1 MSEKRLPDTSNH
13 TYGQRELWNTEAQ
26 RYASAPTACFESD
39 GFLRILKTS
48 GVLDPEAR
56 VLDLGCGPGIYSVAI
71 AERVKEV
78 LGLDI
83 SEEMLAYARKRAL
96 SENRL
101 NCSFSVIDWQH
112 ADLQALNLAKAF
124 DVAVARLT
132 PAINTSEDMDKLIA
146 CAQRAV
152 FMEQFINRS
161 HPWMH
166 LAYDIAGAGK
176 PWNDERVDRIIE
188 HLREVGMNVVVHSRQ
203 AQWGTAQ
210 RPWEQVADFCLRRLA
225 LKISV
230 SDELART
237 IRSEFRMRSID
248 GMLDAR
254 ESLTLVTVQCIL

>member
-1 MSEKRLPDTSNH
+1 MTERRLPDTPNR

-26 RYASAPTACFESD
+26 RYASTPTACFESD
-39 GFLRILKTS
+39 GFLKILEAS
-48 GVLDPEAR
+48 GVLNPQVH

-71 AERVKEV
+71 AGRVKEV

-83 SEEMLAYARKRAL
+83 SEGMLEYARRRAL
-96 SENRL
+96 CENRP

-146 CAQRAV
+146 CARKAV

-176 PWNDERVDRIIE
+176 PWDDGRVDRIIE
-188 HLREVGMNVVVHSRQ
+188 HLGQTDIQVVVHSRQ

-210 RPWEQVADFCLRRLA
+210 RPWKQVADFCLRRLA
-225 LKISV
+225 LKIAV
-230 SDELART
+230 SDELTRT
-237 IRSEFRMRSID
+237 IRSEFRLRSTD

-254 ESLTLVTVQCIL
+254 ESLTLVTVQCTL